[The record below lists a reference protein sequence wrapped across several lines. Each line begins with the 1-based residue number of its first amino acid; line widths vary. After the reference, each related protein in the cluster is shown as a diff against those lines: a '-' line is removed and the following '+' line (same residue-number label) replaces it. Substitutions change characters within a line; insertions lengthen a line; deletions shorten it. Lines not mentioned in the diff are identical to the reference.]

1 MQARHPGTLPAA
13 LLIAIALVLGV
24 LPALAYASP
33 PDPSWVA
40 GIYDGADYDDVV
52 VLVTLAT
59 ASVSLAPLA
68 DLTPDF
74 RVIEKLLPSVEP
86 ATPAALTSLVFPRG
100 PPTV

>member
-1 MQARHPGTLPAA
+1 MQVQHRRVLPTA

-24 LPALAYASP
+24 LPAMAYASP

-68 DLTPDF
+68 DLTPDL
-74 RVIEKLLPSVEP
+74 RAIEKVPPSVALAIP
-86 ATPAALTSLVFPRG
+86 ATLTSVVLPRG